1 MVKRFILFLIR
12 CYQKIFSYDHGLM
25 GKIFPNVRYCRFLPT
40 CSEYGYE
47 AISKYGVIKG
57 GFMTVKR
64 VLRCNPWNK
73 SDRYDPVP

>member
-1 MVKRFILFLIR
+1 
-12 CYQKIFSYDHGLM
+12 M

-47 AISKYGVIKG
+47 AISRYGVIKG

>member
-12 CYQKIFSYDHGLM
+12 LYQRIFSYDHGLI
-25 GKIFPNVRYCRFLPT
+25 GKILPNVRYCRFLPT

-47 AISKYGVIKG
+47 AISRYGVIKG

-64 VLRCNPWNK
+64 ILRCNPWNK
-73 SDRYDPVP
+73 SGRYDPVP